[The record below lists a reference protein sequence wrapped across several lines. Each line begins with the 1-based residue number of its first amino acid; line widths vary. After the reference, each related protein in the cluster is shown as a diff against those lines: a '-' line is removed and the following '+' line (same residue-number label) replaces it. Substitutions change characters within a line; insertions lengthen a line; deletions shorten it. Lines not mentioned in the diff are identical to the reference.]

1 MDTYPKI
8 TKYEEAIFRKAFKVW
23 GLVPQL
29 IKAQEECAEL
39 IQVLAKLALGK
50 YHKRKIIDECADVRI
65 MLDQIELDLDIQKAT
80 EKRRAFKVRR
90 MEKRLSNG

>member
-1 MDTYPKI
+1 MI
-8 TKYEEAIFRKAFKVW
+8 TAHEEKVFKKAFKTW

-50 YHKRKIIDECADVRI
+50 YNKKKIVDECADVRI
-65 MLDQIELDLDIQKAT
+65 MLDQIEMDLKIQDDTA
-80 EKRRAFKVRR
+80 KRRAFKVRR